1 MLGKDPDRK
10 HKEIGYIWIM
20 EEIPKQCSLKKPL
33 KRKRNGTQK
42 YEKLYISTSLGSL
55 AEKKANRP
63 PPKVIE
69 FVEPGKQLKKKN
81 LLSLGKRK
89 QVEIKSRS
97 TREDLNELEFKSIA
111 RDVREFGVTGLSRKD
126 RKKYEDWKA
135 QSLGGKAP
143 KGQKMPYPMLMR
155 QIKRRKEQEQ
165 AQREREHAM
174 GIFKKKPD
182 IKSSASTRAP
192 MGWWVDNS
200 SKGLQASV
208 GKFKAGVQHLSKA
221 DLHKITSKKKR

>member
-1 MLGKDPDRK
+1 
-10 HKEIGYIWIM
+10 M
-20 EEIPKQCSLKKPL
+20 EQIPEKCTQKKLL
-33 KRKRNGTQK
+33 KRKGDDTQEFK
-42 YEKLYISTSLGSL
+42 KSYISTSVGSWT
-55 AEKKANRP
+55 EKKANRP
-63 PPKVIE
+63 LPKVIE
-69 FVEPGKQLKKKN
+69 FVEPGKQLKKKK
-81 LLSLGKRK
+81 SLPPGKRK
-89 QVEIKSRS
+89 QIEIKSKS
-97 TREDLNELEFKSIA
+97 TREDLDEFEFKSIA
-111 RDVREFGVTGLSRKD
+111 REVREFGVTGLSRKD

-155 QIKRRKEQEQ
+155 QIKRRKEREQE
-165 AQREREHAM
+165 QREREHAM

-182 IKSSASTRAP
+182 KKSSASTRAP

-208 GKFKAGVQHLSKA
+208 GKFKAGVQRLSKA

>member
-1 MLGKDPDRK
+1 M
-10 HKEIGYIWIM
+10 
-20 EEIPKQCSLKKPL
+20 
-33 KRKRNGTQK
+33 
-42 YEKLYISTSLGSL
+42 ISTDKRHFCPSALEGSWT
-55 AEKKANRP
+55 EKKANRP
-63 PPKVIE
+63 LPKVIE
-69 FVEPGKQLKKKN
+69 FVEPGKQLKKKK
-81 LLSLGKRK
+81 SLPPFLQAQVLISLQGKRK
-89 QVEIKSRS
+89 QIEIKSKS
-97 TREDLNELEFKSIA
+97 TREDLDEFEFKSIA
-111 RDVREFGVTGLSRKD
+111 REVREFGVTGLSRKD

-155 QIKRRKEQEQ
+155 QIKRRKEREQE
-165 AQREREHAM
+165 QREREHAM

-182 IKSSASTRAP
+182 KKSSASTRAP

-208 GKFKAGVQHLSKA
+208 GKFKAGVQRLSKA

>member
-1 MLGKDPDRK
+1 
-10 HKEIGYIWIM
+10 M
-20 EEIPKQCSLKKPL
+20 EQIPEKCTQKKLL
-33 KRKRNGTQK
+33 KRKGDDTQEFK
-42 YEKLYISTSLGSL
+42 KSCISTSVGGLSGSWT
-55 AEKKANRP
+55 EKKANRP
-63 PPKVIE
+63 LPKVIE
-69 FVEPGKQLKKKN
+69 FVEPGKQLKKKK
-81 LLSLGKRK
+81 SLPPGKRK
-89 QVEIKSRS
+89 QIEIKSKS
-97 TREDLNELEFKSIA
+97 TREDLDEFEFKSIA
-111 RDVREFGVTGLSRKD
+111 REVREFGVTGLSRKD

-155 QIKRRKEQEQ
+155 QIKRRKEREQE
-165 AQREREHAM
+165 QREREHAM

-182 IKSSASTRAP
+182 KKSSASTRAP

-208 GKFKAGVQHLSKA
+208 GKFKAGVQRLSKA